1 MELTFVAVGSFLF
14 GALFYVLWRGNFKKI
29 YIAFFKTKEIQQCK
43 KKLRDLDFSR
53 IDSKQRV
60 DVYVSKL
67 SNFNPEIIAEAEKL
81 FFKQKLFDDLT
92 EYLLQMDYDI
102 NEVLIKKYKFFT
114 ILNKN
119 HSLVKTLI
127 GHNWNPKTI
136 KSAFQKIERGLKN
149 NGKPRTQPSF
159 PKLKEQVEQDIEETT
174 SSASSGTSGESS
186 RGVSRASSNESG
198 TSADVQGITPRQR
211 KLSVGEV
218 VAERKSAQRDQTN
231 SYWNRFGA

>member
-1 MELTFVAVGSFLF
+1 MELTFVAVGSFFF

-43 KKLRDLDFSR
+43 EKLRALDFSR

-92 EYLLQMDYDI
+92 EYLLQMDYNI

-127 GHNWNPKTI
+127 GHNWNPKII

-149 NGKPRTQPSF
+149 NGKPRKQPSF

-186 RGVSRASSNESG
+186 RGVSRTSSNESG
-198 TSADVQGITPRQR
+198 ASPSIP
-211 KLSVGEV
+211 GEF
-218 VAERKSAQRDQTN
+218 AQRGNVQIGTIAPKGESTHRDKKYFN
-231 SYWNRFGA
+231 